1 MNFEKMTQREQILI
15 MIVVAILVG
24 GAFALLRYVP
34 QTKAL
39 NQLSANLE
47 KNKQEVKNPK
57 FPEEPE
63 EDVEDLKDKD
73 EGLKDQLDSLRI
85 TMETEEK
92 KLASANDNQDMLLR
106 ISEAARAAGVKV
118 IESVPYLVQQID
130 AEAVSSAKVDTKKSR
145 SKQRRRMKALAK
157 KGLSSKVNSGV
168 TGPGAQGAIPKEGEL
183 IYHLVNDFDN
193 ARPLQKLSVEGNYRD
208 LQTFMLAISNLQYQ
222 TTIVKLDI
230 DVKIQ
235 TPAQGIPQPLMA
247 KMIIAM

>member
-1 MNFEKMTQREQILI
+1 MNFEKMTQREQVLI

-39 NQLSANLE
+39 NQLSATLE
-47 KNKQEVKNPK
+47 INKQEVKNPK

-118 IESVPYLVQQID
+118 IESIPYLVQRID
-130 AEAVSSAKVDTKKSR
+130 AEATDAKTKKVEKK
-145 SKQRRRMKALAK
+145 SKSRRRNKALAK
-157 KGLSSKVNSGV
+157 MGRSTKPNTGM
-168 TGPGAQGAIPKEGEL
+168 TGPGAQGAIPREGEL

-222 TTIVKLDI
+222 VTIVKLDI

-235 TPAQGIPQPLMA
+235 TPAQGVPQPLMA
-247 KMIIAM
+247 KLIIAM

>member
-1 MNFEKMTQREQILI
+1 MNFEKMTQREQVLIL
-15 MIVVAILVG
+15 IVVAILVG

-34 QTKAL
+34 QTKLL
-39 NQLSANLE
+39 NQLSASLE

-63 EDVEDLKDKD
+63 EDVEELKDKD
-73 EGLKDQLDSLRI
+73 EEVTAQLDSLRI
-85 TMETEEK
+85 TIETEEK
-92 KLASANDNQDMLLR
+92 KFAAANDNQEMLLR

-118 IESVPYLVQQID
+118 IESVPYLVQRID
-130 AEAVSSAKVDTKKSR
+130 AEAVSSKKVDTKKSR
-145 SKQRRRMKALAK
+145 SKQRRRNKALAK
-157 KGLSSKVNSGV
+157 MGRSAKPITGM
-168 TGPGAQGAIPKEGEL
+168 TGPGAQGTIPKEGEL

-222 TTIVKLDI
+222 VTIVKLDI

-247 KMIIAM
+247 KMIVAM

>member
-1 MNFEKMTQREQILI
+1 MNFEKMTQREQVLIL
-15 MIVVAILVG
+15 IVVAILVG

-34 QTKAL
+34 QTKVL
-39 NQLSANLE
+39 NQLSADLE

-63 EDVEDLKDKD
+63 EDVEELKDKAG
-73 EGLKDQLDSLRI
+73 GLKAQLDSLRI

-92 KLASANDNQDMLLR
+92 KLATANDNQDILLR

-118 IESVPYLVQQID
+118 IESVPYLVQRID
-130 AEAVSSAKVDTKKSR
+130 AEATDGKTKKVEKK
-145 SKQRRRMKALAK
+145 SKTRRRNKALAK
-157 KGLSSKVNSGV
+157 MGRSPRISAGMTGV
-168 TGPGAQGAIPKEGEL
+168 GAQGATPREGEL

-193 ARPLQKLSVEGNYRD
+193 ARPLQKLSVEGSYRD
-208 LQTFMLAISNLQYQ
+208 LQAFMLAISNMQYQ
-222 TTIVKLDI
+222 VTIVKLDI

-235 TPAQGIPQPLMA
+235 TPPQGISQPLIA